1 MSFPFETDEE
11 NIAEESVKI
20 PREYEID
27 FETGQFT
34 GKIVEGLEAI
44 KVWIYLALNTARY
57 RYLIYS
63 WDYGSEIEDLIGQS
77 FTEEYI
83 EVEAKRIVEECLL
96 INENIISI
104 SDFSTVIIDD
114 KLTINF
120 TANTILGEVNINV

>member
-114 KLTINF
+114 KLTISF